1 MAGEL
6 ASWDLCFATIKF
18 CTCRLHPLRGH
29 TPPASAALAGQGPIC
44 APVQPAVS
52 HRAAGRSLHALASQ
66 VGSGGGHLLCSSAL
80 VSRDGLWA
88 PSSRR
93 GWLVP
98 DVQFPKL
105 SLCLA
110 PRDAKAEAVPAACA
124 ADARLNLRESGPATT
139 SPRPSGS
146 PAHCGAL
153 QSWRR
158 RLGSPAAPPRGC
170 RAGSGPPGPGRA
182 SDHADSSRAPSPT
195 VPASASS
202 STPSQVQ
209 EGCGEL
215 PGPPRP

>member
-1 MAGEL
+1 MVTRRQLLPLWRGRVQ
-6 ASWDLCFATIKF
+6 FALQCSQRSVTA
-18 CTCRLHPLRGH
+18 RP
-29 TPPASAALAGQGPIC
+29 
-44 APVQPAVS
+44 
-52 HRAAGRSLHALASQ
+52 GRSLRALASQ

-215 PGPPRP
+215 PGPPHP